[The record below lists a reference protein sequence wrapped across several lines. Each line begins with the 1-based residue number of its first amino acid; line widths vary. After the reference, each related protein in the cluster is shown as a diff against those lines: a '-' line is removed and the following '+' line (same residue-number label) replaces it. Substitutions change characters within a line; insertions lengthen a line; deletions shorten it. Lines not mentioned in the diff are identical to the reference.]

1 MEKKKIILALIIILI
16 IAFAGVLAYNIYN
29 EQSGAKLKETLTNAA
44 MTENELTNTMS
55 QLKNYTENPNAEG
68 AEQLS
73 KLINQSQSLISE
85 ETEYLKTADT
95 QTSNETEK
103 RYIQLQINRLSAVEN
118 IINNTN
124 DFSIEVNKYVTGEI
138 SLPDLIIATS
148 NLKNSIEDNEKIYK
162 DICSNIKTVLEEN
175 PELVKTLN
183 ETNATEG
190 MYGEFN
196 PNLIEIE

>member
-1 MEKKKIILALIIILI
+1 MEKKNIILALIIILI
-16 IAFAGVLAYNIYN
+16 IAFVGVIAYNLYN
-29 EQSGAKLKETLTNAA
+29 EHCNSKLKESISNAA
-44 MTENELTNTMS
+44 ITENELINTIS
-55 QLKNYTENPNAEG
+55 QLKNYTENPNAED

-73 KLINQSQSLISE
+73 KLVNKSQSLIAE
-85 ETEYLKTADT
+85 ETETFKTADNQIT
-95 QTSNETEK
+95 NETEK

-124 DFSIEVNKYVTGEI
+124 DFSIVVNQYVKGET
-138 SLPDLIIATS
+138 SLSDLIIATS
-148 NLKNSIEDNEKIYK
+148 KLKNSIEDNEKIYK

-183 ETNATEG
+183 KTNATEG

-196 PNLIEIE
+196 PTIIEVE